1 MTSDLVRQ
9 HLIMSNQ
16 FPQNKDTS
24 GLDDA
29 FNLVE
34 ESTKTEVVPKTNK
47 IHLKNTGND
56 VDKDY
61 EYARGNLYSL
71 IDKGQEA
78 VNGALDLAM
87 SSDHPRAYEV
97 AGQLIKHV
105 GDVADKLMALQK
117 DKKNVKEESVK
128 TQVTN
133 NSLFVGSTA
142 DLQKMLKQASKKKDK

>member
-1 MTSDLVRQ
+1 M
-9 HLIMSNQ
+9 
-16 FPQNKDTS
+16 
-24 GLDDA
+24 
-29 FNLVE
+29 
-34 ESTKTEVVPKTNK
+34 
-47 IHLKNTGND
+47 
-56 VDKDY
+56 
-61 EYARGNLYSL
+61 

-117 DKKNVKEESVK
+117 DKKNVKEESAK

-142 DLQKMLKQASKKKDK
+142 DLQKCSNKQARKRINKFMAYKRHDKDNNEVSPQPARLR